1 MLDRSLKEKGFLAK
15 LLEKGIKIL
24 LIKECKKI
32 NKVKIEI
39 ISSST
44 QIIKGEIQKVNITAE
59 DINYKNLLFDKFSL
73 EANHLKIK
81 FKLITK
87 ELYFKN
93 DPLIKFKISLSE
105 NSLKT
110 VLFSSDWNYIGNI
123 ISKEVLSHDKLD
135 DIKIINDQLLIINH
149 VSKGNK
155 TNNQREKIEIRADKG
170 KIYFNNIINNK
181 IIQIPMEEKIYI
193 ENVYI
198 ENNLLNIFGNSSIGF

>member
-1 MLDRSLKEKGFLAK
+1 MVFKRLNEKGFLAK
-15 LLEKGIKIL
+15 LLEKGIKVL

-32 NKVKIEI
+32 NNIKIDI

-73 EANHLKIK
+73 EANHLKIN

-93 DPLIKFKISLSE
+93 DPIIKFKISLSE

-110 VLFSSDWNYIGNI
+110 VLLSSDWNCIGNI
-123 ISKEVLSHDKLD
+123 ISKVVLSQDKLE
-135 DIKIINDQLLIINH
+135 DIKIINDQLFMINYVDKANETINH
-149 VSKGNK
+149 
-155 TNNQREKIEIRADKG
+155 REKIEIRTDKG
-170 KIYFNNIINNK
+170 KIYFNNKINNK
-181 IIQIPMEEKIYI
+181 IIQIPMEEKIHI

-198 ENNLLNIFGNSSIGF
+198 ENNLLNVFGNSSIGF

>member
-1 MLDRSLKEKGFLAK
+1 MVYKKLNEKGFLAK
-15 LLEKGIKIL
+15 ILEQGIKVL

-32 NKVKIEI
+32 NNIKIDI

-44 QIIKGEIQKVNITAE
+44 QIIKGEIEKVNITAE
-59 DINYKNLLFDKFSL
+59 DINYKNLFFDKFSL
-73 EANHLKIK
+73 EANHLKIN

-93 DPLIKFKISLSE
+93 DPIIKFKISLSE
-105 NSLKT
+105 SSLKT
-110 VLFSSDWNYIGNI
+110 ILLSSDWNCIGNT
-123 ISKEVLSHDKLD
+123 ISKEISSQDKLED
-135 DIKIINDQLLIINH
+135 VKIINDQLLIINY
-149 VSKGNK
+149 VNKGNK
-155 TNNQREKIEIRADKG
+155 TINQREKIEIRTAKG
-170 KIYFNNIINNK
+170 KIYFYNLINNK